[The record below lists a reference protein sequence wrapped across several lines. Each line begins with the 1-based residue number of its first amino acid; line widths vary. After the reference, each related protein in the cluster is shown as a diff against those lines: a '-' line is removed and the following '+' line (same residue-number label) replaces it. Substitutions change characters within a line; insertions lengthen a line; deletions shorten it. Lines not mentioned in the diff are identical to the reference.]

1 MDIEKLTRYWFLFSF
16 VLQLFF
22 GLTFIFLLDAFLG
35 MLYWPYTDLG
45 IPRLFGAA
53 LLGYSFL
60 NLLAYRKKEWECV
73 KMVVLQQIVW
83 IIIEIAAMLY
93 IHFGLPTHPIVWI
106 NTIIWIV
113 QVIVF
118 IYIYIQRR

>member
-1 MDIEKLTRYWFLFSF
+1 MDIEKLTKYTFLFSC

-22 GLTFIFLLDAFLG
+22 GLTFIFLLDVYLEMIF
-35 MLYWPYTDLG
+35 WPYTDLG
-45 IPRLFGAA
+45 IPRLFGVS
-53 LLGYSFL
+53 LLGFSFL
-60 NLLAYRKKEWECV
+60 NFLAYRKNEWECV

-83 IIIEIAAMLY
+83 IILEIAAMLY
-93 IHFGLPTHPIVWI
+93 IHFVLPTHPIVWM

-113 QVIVF
+113 QVIFF

>member
-1 MDIEKLTRYWFLFSF
+1 MNIEKLTKYWFLFSF
-16 VLQLFF
+16 ILQLFF
-22 GLTFIFLLDAFLG
+22 GLTFIFLLDPFLDM
-35 MLYWPYTDLG
+35 MLWPYNDLG
-45 IPRLFGAA
+45 IPRLFGAS

-73 KMVVLQQIVW
+73 KIIVLQQIVW
-83 IIIEIAAMLY
+83 IIVEIAAMLY
-93 IHFGLPTHPIVWI
+93 IHFALPTHPIVWI

-113 QVIVF
+113 QVIFF

>member
-1 MDIEKLTRYWFLFSF
+1 
-16 VLQLFF
+16 
-22 GLTFIFLLDAFLG
+22 LD
-35 MLYWPYTDLG
+35 MMYWPYTDPG
-45 IPRLFGAA
+45 IPRLFGAS

-60 NLLAYRKKEWECV
+60 NFLAYRKKEWECV
-73 KMVVLQQIVW
+73 KIVVLQQIVW
-83 IIIEIAAMLY
+83 IIIEIAAMIY
-93 IHFGLPTHPIVWI
+93 IHVGLPTHPIVWI

>member
-1 MDIEKLTRYWFLFSF
+1 MDNEKLTKYWFLFSC

-22 GLTFIFLLDAFLG
+22 GLTFIFLLDIFLD
-35 MLYWPYTDLG
+35 MMYWPYTDPG
-45 IPRLFGAA
+45 IPRLFGAS

-60 NLLAYRKKEWECV
+60 NFLAYRKKEWECV
-73 KMVVLQQIVW
+73 KIVVLQQIVW
-83 IIIEIAAMLY
+83 IIIEIAAMIY
-93 IHFGLPTHPIVWI
+93 IHVGLPTHPIVWI

>member
-1 MDIEKLTRYWFLFSF
+1 MNIEKLTQYWFFFSF
-16 VLQLFF
+16 LLQLFF
-22 GLTFIFLLDAFLG
+22 GLTFIFLLDIFLDI
-35 MLYWPYTDLG
+35 LYWPYSDPG
-45 IPRLFGAA
+45 IPRLFGVA

-83 IIIEIAAMLY
+83 ILLEILAMLY
-93 IHFGLPTHPIVWI
+93 IHFGLPTHPIVWV

-113 QVIVF
+113 QVTVF
-118 IYIYIQRR
+118 IYIYIQHK

>member
-1 MDIEKLTRYWFLFSF
+1 MDIEKLTKYTFLFSF

-22 GLTFIFLLDAFLG
+22 GLTFIFLLETFLD
-35 MLYWPYTDLG
+35 MMFWPYADLG
-45 IPRLFGAA
+45 FPRLFGAS
-53 LLGYSFL
+53 LLGFSFL
-60 NLLAYRKKEWECV
+60 NFLAYRKKEWECV
-73 KMVVLQQIVW
+73 KIVVQTMIVW
-83 IIIEIAAMLY
+83 IIIEIAVMIY
-93 IHFGLPTHPIVWI
+93 IHFGLPTHPIVWM